1 MDSTPVCHA
10 APHMRISLIAHI
22 AATLHATFFESSAAH
37 PPAPKADVII
47 PVSTLANNTGNDAS
61 VPPTFS
67 VGAISSITCFCSR

>member
-1 MDSTPVCHA
+1 
-10 APHMRISLIAHI
+10 MRIPLTGWIT
-22 AATLHATFFESSAAH
+22 ATLHATFFESSSEH

-67 VGAISSITCFCSR
+67 VGAIGFDVNILLR